1 MQVECAMMDVE
12 PGEDFVFIFSE
23 DTPPTTVRRKR
34 RAEGEPDDSD
44 SYITLKRSNFE
55 VLYDAERQRFYDK
68 VLRETSRVSDVELI
82 PIDLFA
88 EEYQEATPEDVIWML
103 IKAERERQL
112 EVVEFLVGASIKID
126 GIGENGRT
134 ALHIA
139 AMAGLYDKADLM
151 FEIFGDYNY
160 SDDHGFTHFHA
171 ACITG
176 NHDMMNRFLDQGVD
190 ANLPFQDFY
199 CGRQMSPLHLAVNE
213 EQPESVQLLL
223 QKGADP
229 NIIPGN
235 NPLDYLPYC
244 HHMYERDF
252 VEKDYYDINMKIV
265 EMLIQHKCN
274 IDTKD
279 SEGNSPI
286 FNLFCGIAKRHK
298 FQKEVLKIFLEH
310 GADVKH
316 VNDAGATIL
325 HLVLAREGWEYCTYE
340 DFEQYSRDD
349 ISAEV
354 IQMLIEHGA
363 DPRAKDADGN
373 TPLQMAVSYCNHEAV
388 KLLMNYDND
397 LNHVRF
403 EGGYF
408 CRQKRYPQHLELIQ
422 NLIDMVELLKSKG
435 FKISERYAYN
445 MLSVLHGFYYLDD
458 SSMYP
463 INLLELE
470 LNEEW
475 ALANSCES
483 VVVVGGQTSGTMSS
497 AASST
502 TTSSGCSVGTPTTG
516 CTLSPTNAS
525 DQDEAASSSSA
536 TTSATSTGSVSAAVA
551 IEEKLYDI
559 KYLGCTRLQ
568 EEHAADN
575 ERLAAA
581 AVDKIVTALA
591 TSQTFA
597 SFSILHLRDLVK
609 FHALQQV
616 LSIPYCSVDAKHN
629 QVFSFILTVEPT
641 SSSPSE
647 SERQQQQ
654 QQQQQHHECHAYVC
668 PRRKVAQTIALTL
681 AQAFDSAY
689 AIWQLDQLD
698 AANAAAAA
706 RTTHEPKQLAA
717 LDDELVK
724 VHLDGFEAVARES
737 QPRRHPRTRKRLGRK
752 VTCCCT
758 RSPQLKPESSL
769 GKVSFEDEKTIAPSI
784 VNEDSNHEEGMALKP
799 LLSSPNSPLTVD
811 KYPWNS
817 GNIEQHQQ
825 LVCSA

>member
-12 PGEDFVFIFSE
+12 PDEDFVFIFSE
-23 DTPPTTVRRKR
+23 DTPPTTVKRKR

-68 VLRETSRVSDVELI
+68 VLRETTSRESNVELI

-88 EEYQEATPEDVIWML
+88 EEYQEATPEDLIWML

-112 EVVEFLVGASIKID
+112 EVVEFLVGVGIKID

-176 NHDMMNRFLDQGVD
+176 NHDMMSRFLDQGID

-244 HHMYERDF
+244 HHTYERGV

-279 SEGNSPI
+279 SEGNSPM
-286 FNLFCGIAKRHK
+286 FNLFCGIVKRHK
-298 FQKEVLKIFLEH
+298 FQKEVLSIFLEH

-325 HLVLAREGWEYCTYE
+325 HVVLAREGWEYCTYE

-373 TPLQMAVSYCNHEAV
+373 TPLQMAVSYCNYEAV

-397 LNHVRF
+397 LNHLRL
-403 EGGYF
+403 EGGFF
-408 CRQKRYPQHLELIQ
+408 CRRKRYPQHLELVQ

-435 FKISERYAYN
+435 LKISELYAYN

-536 TTSATSTGSVSAAVA
+536 TTSATSTGSGSAAVA

-568 EEHAADN
+568 EEDAADN

-591 TSQTFA
+591 TSETFA

-616 LSIPYCSVDAKHN
+616 LSTKARGEKLFRVSLAISRRGIRMTLLDTAEEVLRAPISSIAYCSVDAKHN

-647 SERQQQQ
+647 SERQ

-724 VHLDGFEAVARES
+724 VHLDGFEAAARES

-769 GKVSFEDEKTIAPSI
+769 G
-784 VNEDSNHEEGMALKP
+784 
-799 LLSSPNSPLTVD
+799 
-811 KYPWNS
+811 
-817 GNIEQHQQ
+817 
-825 LVCSA
+825 